1 MDWLEYENKAYELGF
16 DVICGVD
23 EAGRGPLAGP
33 VYAAAVIL
41 PRGYIVDGV
50 NDSKKLS
57 EKKRDLLFDKI
68 VDECVCY
75 SVGTASVEEI
85 DKINKYVTSEV
96 PKLINDYRNIVV
108 DNKIVGC
115 LLLTNKDDG
124 KLLDEIYLE
133 EEYRDKGIGT
143 KIIKNILNNND
154 IVYLWVYKENKKAIS
169 LYKKLGFCAIEE
181 TESRYYMKYSKG
193 VNSTK

>member
-1 MDWLEYENKAYELGF
+1 MEYKLLTSSNKDINRLIEY
-16 DVICGVD
+16 
-23 EAGRGPLAGP
+23 
-33 VYAAAVIL
+33 
-41 PRGYIVDGV
+41 
-50 NDSKKLS
+50 
-57 EKKRDLLFDKI
+57 KKRTIYEYAKDL
-68 VDECVCY
+68 
-75 SVGTASVEEI
+75 SNEEI

-96 PKLINDYRNIVV
+96 PRLINDYCNIIV

-133 EEYRDKGIGT
+133 EDYRDKGIGT

-154 IVYLWVYKENKKAIS
+154 IVYLWLYKENVKAIS
-169 LYKKLGFCAIEE
+169 LYKKLEFYVIKE

>member
-1 MDWLEYENKAYELGF
+1 MEYKLLISSNKDINRLIEY
-16 DVICGVD
+16 
-23 EAGRGPLAGP
+23 
-33 VYAAAVIL
+33 
-41 PRGYIVDGV
+41 
-50 NDSKKLS
+50 
-57 EKKRDLLFDKI
+57 KKRTIYEYAKDL
-68 VDECVCY
+68 
-75 SVGTASVEEI
+75 SNEEI

-96 PKLINDYRNIVV
+96 PKLINDYCNIII

-133 EEYRDKGIGT
+133 EDYRDKGIGT

-154 IVYLWVYKENKKAIS
+154 IVYLCVYKENKKAIS
-169 LYKKLGFCAIEE
+169 LYKKLEFYAIKE
-181 TESRYYMKYSKG
+181 TESRYYMKYNKG